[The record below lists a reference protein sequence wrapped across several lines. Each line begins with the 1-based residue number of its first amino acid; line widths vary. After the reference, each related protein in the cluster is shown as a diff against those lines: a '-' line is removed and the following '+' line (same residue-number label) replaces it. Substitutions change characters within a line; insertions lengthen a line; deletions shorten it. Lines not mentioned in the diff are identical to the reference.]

1 MDAPEVLEQAELLP
15 PETPAA
21 AADAGAGQL
30 RAVIEAIVYVSEEP
44 ASSAQIA
51 GALGQPE
58 DRVRQALE
66 ELAAE
71 YDRASHGIMI
81 REVAGGYQMT
91 TKPEHHEAVRAFV
104 KRLKRPLKLSLPA
117 LETLAVIAYK
127 QPITA
132 PEIQEIRGVHGASVL
147 KTLLE
152 RNLITTAGRKQV
164 VGRPIL
170 YRTTKDFLV
179 QFGLKDLGELPTLKE
194 FEDIRRLALSEP
206 EPEPPPPPP
215 EPETSDNRQ

>member
-21 AADAGAGQL
+21 AVGAGQL

-44 ASSAQIA
+44 ASAAQIA
-51 GALGQPE
+51 GAIGQPE
-58 DRVRQALE
+58 DRVKQALE
-66 ELAAE
+66 EMAAE

-81 REVAGGYQMT
+81 RQVAGGYQMT

-117 LETLAVIAYK
+117 LETLAMIAYK

-179 QFGLKDLGELPTLKE
+179 QFGLRDLGELPTLKE
-194 FEDIRRLALSEP
+194 FEDLGRLALSDP
-206 EPEPPPPPP
+206 EPDSAPPPH
-215 EPETSDNRQ
+215 ETSDNQE